1 MKQYGLNKFLQEDP
15 EYDLVAIVLT
25 SVASQSLGP
34 LDTAAI
40 IAHLVRPRDLLEDH
54 VALDAAGNLQL
65 VLLPFAPVSQKHV
78 EALTLAAENAEISEV
93 DRMLHE
99 S

>member
-1 MKQYGLNKFLQEDP
+1 M
-15 EYDLVAIVLT
+15 
-25 SVASQSLGP
+25 
-34 LDTAAI
+34 
-40 IAHLVRPRDLLEDH
+40 
-54 VALDAAGNLQL
+54 ALDAAGNLQL

-78 EALTLAAENAEISEV
+78 EALTLAAENGEISEV

>member
-1 MKQYGLNKFLQEDP
+1 MKQYGLNQFLQEDP

-34 LDTAAI
+34 LDTA
-40 IAHLVRPRDLLEDH
+40 AHLVRPRDLLEDH

-78 EALTLAAENAEISEV
+78 EALTLAAENGEISEV